1 MLGLKRALHLARQA
15 GAQKVEVSIDE
26 LERLLEQTKEMDSKL
41 AECMSRLS
49 KKDYQDVFGDMFVDG
64 KAD

>member
-1 MLGLKRALHLARQA
+1 MLGLRRALHLAKQS
-15 GAQKVEVSIDE
+15 GAQKVEVSVED
-26 LERLLEQTKEMDSKL
+26 LGRLLAQSKEMDNKL